1 MLNNKKVQVIVDI
14 AKINAERLTQTIADL
29 KDLGVWD
36 ERKNC
41 VVYDSDNKE
50 MEQKIKAIFD
60 KDLLNK

>member
-36 ERKNC
+36 EHKNC

-60 KDLLNK
+60 KYLLNK